1 MAYIGIDVGTTGSK
15 ATVIE
20 NSGEIVLSI
29 YHEYDLEFPGAGRV
43 TMNPSRV
50 WNAVKLALQQAA
62 AQYAKPIDA
71 IAAASFGE
79 AVVFMGENDQPVCD
93 SIFYTDVRGTESLD
107 ELRSRVDVDHF
118 QHRTGMPINF
128 MYTLPKLMWV
138 QKNEPWILEK
148 TRKLLPYSSYI
159 AYMLSGEA
167 ASDGSLSSRMLL
179 FNRLT
184 MDWDYET
191 LDTFGISREWMPKFV
206 PAGATVGRILPSV
219 AKELG
224 IQGNPIIVSG
234 VHDQIAA
241 ALGAGALHSGDVADG
256 IGSAECISAVLP
268 DTDMDFKGMFKY
280 NICAEPH
287 AVPGRYLSLVFSNT
301 AGAALKW
308 YRDTFERELRE
319 KCDAAG
325 KNTYAELNKSLTDAP
340 SPLLFLPHLAGT
352 GTPYMDSAAKGV
364 VMGLTLA
371 SGKADLYRAIIEGN
385 NYEMRYNLEL
395 LHRYGMKFDALT
407 AVGGGASPE
416 ALRIKADI
424 LQKPIYMLNTTQGG
438 TVGMVMLCGRAAGQ
452 FASFEQAA
460 EALVRRTGCIEPS
473 AKYRDQY
480 DEKYEQYKKMY
491 DAAKAVY
498 QK

>member
-20 NSGEIVLSI
+20 QSGEIVLSI
-29 YHEYDLEFPGAGRV
+29 YHEYDLEFPKPGYV

-50 WNAVKLALQQAA
+50 WDAAKRALRDAA
-62 AQYAKPIDA
+62 AQYGKPIEA

-79 AVVFMGENDQPVCD
+79 AVVFMGEDDKPVCD

-107 ELRSRVDVDHF
+107 ELRSRVDVDVF

-167 ASDGSLSSRMLL
+167 ASDGSLSSRMLM

-184 MDWDYET
+184 LDWDQET
-191 LDTFGISREWMPKFV
+191 LDTFGIRREWMPKFV
-206 PAGATVGRILPSV
+206 PAGEPVGRILPSV
-219 AKELG
+219 AEELG
-224 IQGNPIIVSG
+224 IKGNPIIVSG

-241 ALGAGALHSGDVADG
+241 ALGAGALHSGDMADG

-268 DTDMDFKGMFKY
+268 DNNVDFAGMFRY

-287 AVPGRYLSLVFSNT
+287 AVPGKYLALIFSNT

-325 KNTYAELNKSLTDAP
+325 KNTYAELNKSLTEAP

-352 GTPYMDSAAKGV
+352 GTPYMDSGAKGAI
-364 VMGLTLA
+364 MGLTLA
-371 SGKADLYRAIIEGN
+371 SSKMDIYRAIIEGN

-395 LHRYGMKFDALT
+395 LSRFGMKFDGLT

-424 LQKPIYMLNTTQGG
+424 FQKPIYMLNTNQGG
-438 TVGMVMLCGRAAGQ
+438 TVGMVMLCGKAAGQ
-452 FASFEQAA
+452 FASFE
-460 EALVRRTGCIEPS
+460 EGVSALVKKTGCVEPS
-473 AKYRDQY
+473 AKYKAEY
-480 DEKYEQYKKMY
+480 DEKYEQYKRMY
-491 DAAKAVY
+491 EAARGVY
-498 QK
+498 SK